1 MKENEKVKINGPLT
15 GREYFSRFGQ
25 VGYNSKGKPLM
36 KSAALFA
43 ERNGEKI
50 TWKEK
55 PGFENGERVD
65 PAMYDIWARG
75 VRY

>member
-1 MKENEKVKINGPLT
+1 MKEKVKIDGPLT

-25 VGYNSKGKPLM
+25 VGYTSKGKPLM

-65 PAMYDIWARG
+65 PAMYNICARRA
-75 VRY
+75 RY

>member
-1 MKENEKVKINGPLT
+1 MKKNERVEIDGPLT

-25 VGYNSKGKPLM
+25 VGYTTKGKPLM

-50 TWKEK
+50 IWKEK

-65 PAMYDIWARG
+65 PSLSDIWVRG

>member
-1 MKENEKVKINGPLT
+1 MKKNERVENYGPLT
-15 GREYFSRFGQ
+15 GREYFSRYGQ
-25 VGYNSKGKPLM
+25 VGYNSNGKPLM

-43 ERNGEKI
+43 ERAGKKI

>member
-1 MKENEKVKINGPLT
+1 MKKNERVENYGPLT
-15 GREYFSRFGQ
+15 WDEYSSRYGQ
-25 VGYNSKGKPLM
+25 VGYNSNAKPLM

-50 TWKEK
+50 IWKEK
-55 PGFENGERVD
+55 PGFENGKRVD
-65 PAMYDIWARG
+65 PDMYDIWARE